1 MSRRKHK
8 QKPKKRR
15 RNKGCHKPQFLAR
28 VTPLMADQN
37 NQNKEQVQTAT
48 QILVNAASQARLT
61 AAEHDQVRQAIQIV
75 AGELGLTGAGAPPPD
90 IVMPEPVV
98 EEDKKDGV

>member
-15 RNKGCHKPQFLAR
+15 RNKGCHKPRFLGR
-28 VTPLMADQN
+28 VAPLMADQN
-37 NQNKEQVQTAT
+37 KEQTQTAI
-48 QILVNAASQARLT
+48 QILVNAATQARLT

-98 EEDKKDGV
+98 EEEKPK

>member
-15 RNKGCHKPQFLAR
+15 RNKGCHKPQFLAK
-28 VTPLMADQN
+28 VAPLMAEQS
-37 NQNKEQVQTAT
+37 KEQVQTAI
-48 QILVNAASQARLT
+48 QILVNAATQARLT

-98 EEDKKDGV
+98 EEKSE

>member
-1 MSRRKHK
+1 VSRRKHK

-28 VTPLMADQN
+28 VNPLMAD
-37 NQNKEQVQTAT
+37 QNKEQVQTAT

-61 AAEHDQVRQAIQIV
+61 AAEHDQVRQAAQIV
-75 AGELGLTGAGAPPPD
+75 ATELGLTGPPDSPQPD

-98 EEDKKDGV
+98 EEKPKE

>member
-15 RNKGCHKPQFLAR
+15 RNKGCHKPQFLAK
-28 VTPLMADQN
+28 VAPLMAEQS
-37 NQNKEQVQTAT
+37 KEQVQTAI

-61 AAEHDQVRQAIQIV
+61 AAEHEQVRQAAQIV
-75 AGELGLTGAGAPPPD
+75 ATELGLTGPGAAPQPD

-98 EEDKKDGV
+98 EEKSE